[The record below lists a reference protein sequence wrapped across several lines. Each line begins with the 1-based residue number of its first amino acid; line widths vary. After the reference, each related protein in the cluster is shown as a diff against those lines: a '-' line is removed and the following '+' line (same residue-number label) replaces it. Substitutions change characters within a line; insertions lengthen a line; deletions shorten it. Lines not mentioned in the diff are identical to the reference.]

1 MASSLILQPSED
13 LVLLLDILKAVTLI
27 VFLPGLGVIIG
38 SASVAFVFGCLGRQS
53 GDQKY
58 ISGAHKIL
66 SKMQLS
72 SGLNFLFTSVP
83 ILSLAL
89 IYAQTLYGTES
100 QIGVALLVTFLL
112 AMLST
117 YFLNRYIYDVEQ
129 EVHASKVLEHLNIT
143 SPAGKAM
150 ASEVAHHKEAH
161 AQTQGLHGS
170 FGIVGLMLAS
180 LFAFACMDV
189 VFHPAK
195 WENFTIVTLLLS
207 VSMWAQWFGFI
218 CMGFTLTGAGFM
230 ILFRNDPECECLGKL
245 GECFAWGFGLSLPLL
260 SLATAFT
267 LPDATWSLGLSI
279 LSILGVGS
287 LTLAL
292 VNISGSQSR
301 GILASGFFVLVCL
314 LFTTTT
320 EAVKLTL
327 VFRNATHDHLQK
339 VMVIKDKSAH

>member
-53 GDQKY
+53 GDHKY
-58 ISGAHKIL
+58 MLAAHKIL

-72 SGLNFLFTSVP
+72 SGLNFLYTSVP
-83 ILSLAL
+83 ILSLAM

-100 QIGVALLVTFLL
+100 LIGVALMVTFLV

-117 YFLNRYIYDVEQ
+117 YFLNCYIYDVEQ
-129 EVHASKVLEHLNIT
+129 EVHSIRVLEHLNIT
-143 SPAGKAM
+143 TPAGKAM
-150 ASEVAHHKEAH
+150 ASEVAHHRDAH

-189 VFHPAK
+189 VFHPEK
-195 WENFTIVTLLLS
+195 WESFTIITLLLS

-218 CMGFTLTGAGFM
+218 CMGLALTGAGFM
-230 ILFRNDPECECLGKL
+230 IMFRDDKDCECLGKL
-245 GECFAWGFGLSLPLL
+245 GECFAWGFGLSLPFL
-260 SLATAFT
+260 SLVTAFA

-279 LSILGVGS
+279 LSILGIGS
-287 LTLAL
+287 VAFAL
-292 VNISGSQSR
+292 INISGSQSR
-301 GILASGFFVLVCL
+301 GLLASGFFVLVCL

-327 VFRNATHDHLQK
+327 VFRNATHDHVHK
-339 VMVIKDKSAH
+339 VMIPKDKGAH